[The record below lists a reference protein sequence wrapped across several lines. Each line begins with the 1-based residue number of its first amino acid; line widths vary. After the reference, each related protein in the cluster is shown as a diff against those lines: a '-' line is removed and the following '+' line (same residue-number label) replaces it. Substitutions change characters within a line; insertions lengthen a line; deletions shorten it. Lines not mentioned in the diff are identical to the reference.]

1 MISSDFNSVMNK
13 IRIHIEESQD
23 NKDKKVYDID
33 IAKALDI
40 SKEHYCRSKKESKIP
55 LQAIIN
61 FCAKE
66 NIVINYILFDQMPE
80 SLNKITDK
88 IISIKYFKN
97 INTSAGGGAINEKEN
112 FEYIGLDKDVVE
124 QLGGKEAIKNIEAL
138 NVTGESM
145 EPIIKDGSIIFID
158 KSKTIPSIRNNDVY
172 VVNTRNGVV
181 VKKVTFLSKYN
192 KLRLLSCNPLFLSEV
207 YDCDEVEILGK
218 VVGTSE
224 LLFH

>member
-1 MISSDFNSVMNK
+1 MISSDFNAVMNK
-13 IRIHIEESQD
+13 IRIHIEQTQD
-23 NKDKKVYDID
+23 NKDKKVYDAD

-66 NIVINYILFDQMPE
+66 NIVINYILFDQMPD
-80 SLNKITDK
+80 SLNQITDK
-88 IISIKYFKN
+88 IINIKYFKN

-112 FEYIGLDKDVVE
+112 FEYLGLDKDVVE

-145 EPIIKDGSIIFID
+145 EPLIKDGSIIFID
-158 KSKTIPSIRNNDVY
+158 KSKTIPSFRNNDIY
-172 VVNTRNGVV
+172 VVNTQNGVV
-181 VKKVTFLSKYN
+181 VKKVIFLPKYN
-192 KLRLLSCNPLFLSEV
+192 KLQLLSCNPLFLPELH
-207 YDCDEVEILGK
+207 DCDDVEVLGK
-218 VVGTSE
+218 VVGTSQ
-224 LLFH
+224 